1 MKLRKISVEEL
12 RELYQRELCFDFP
25 AEELKP
31 LSSMERLMAD
41 GRYDPMVME
50 DQGESLGYALVW
62 LDRDRRYALLDHL
75 GVLRGKRNGGLGS
88 ELLTL
93 LGEQY
98 PELFGEAEAPDSGD
112 PEEDQLRARR
122 LGFYARNG
130 FRQLSYECAMFG
142 MHYRALYRGPEKD
155 DDLILQKH
163 RKVYQDFFSRE
174 QMQRFIQLPLKK
186 GEPVKPAV
194 RWQEEERT

>member
-25 AEELKP
+25 PEELKP

-50 DQGESLGYALVW
+50 DQGEALGYALVW
-62 LDRDRRYALLDHL
+62 LDCDRRYALLDHL

-93 LGEQY
+93 LGEHY

-122 LGFYARNG
+122 LGFMREMASGAELRVRDVRDALPG
-130 FRQLSYECAMFG
+130 AIPRVRRKMTILSCKNTERYIRIFQQSADA
-142 MHYRALYRGPEKD
+142 ALYPAAAG
-155 DDLILQKH
+155 
-163 RKVYQDFFSRE
+163 
-174 QMQRFIQLPLKK
+174 K
-186 GEPVKPAV
+186 G
-194 RWQEEERT
+194 

>member
-25 AEELKP
+25 PEELKP

-50 DQGESLGYALVW
+50 DQGEALGYALVW

-88 ELLTL
+88 GLLTL
-93 LGEQY
+93 LGEHY

-122 LGFYARNG
+122 LGFYERNG

-142 MHYRALYRGPEKD
+142 MHYRALYRGPEED

-163 RKVYQDFFSRE
+163 RKVYQDFFSSQ
-174 QMQRFIQLPLKK
+174 QMQRFIQLPLEK
-186 GEPVKPAV
+186 GESVKPAV
-194 RWQEEERT
+194 CWQEEERT